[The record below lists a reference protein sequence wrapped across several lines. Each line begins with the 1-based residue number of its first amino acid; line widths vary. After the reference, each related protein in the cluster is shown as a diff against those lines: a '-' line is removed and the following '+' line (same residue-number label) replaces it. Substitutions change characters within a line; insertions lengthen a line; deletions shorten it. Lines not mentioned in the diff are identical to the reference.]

1 MFLEIGCRDD
11 IRFFFLPVSVILT
24 CFRVELL
31 RFVRYISEMITENHF
46 EKIAIELRPMLLD
59 LGYRFF
65 ADKSK
70 AEDVVQEVLMRLW
83 VMRNR
88 LGPDDNIKAL
98 SVRMAKNV
106 CVSQWRHERQVK
118 EFERVEMLLAVEKQQ
133 SKGDVS
139 EWLEEKENDIMLA
152 DAKARLT
159 DSEKKL
165 IAMSNDEGLK
175 AAQIAEITGMTAHS
189 VSTILGRARHKLIE
203 MIKKGGK
210 R

>member
-1 MFLEIGCRDD
+1 
-11 IRFFFLPVSVILT
+11 
-24 CFRVELL
+24 
-31 RFVRYISEMITENHF
+31 MITENHF

-106 CVSQWRHERQVK
+106 CVSQWRHFGR
-118 EFERVEMLLAVEKQQ
+118 RVNGGWQ
-133 SKGDVS
+133 
-139 EWLEEKENDIMLA
+139 NDCFRI
-152 DAKARLT
+152 
-159 DSEKKL
+159 
-165 IAMSNDEGLK
+165 EGLK
-175 AAQIAEITGMTAHS
+175 D
-189 VSTILGRARHKLIE
+189 
-203 MIKKGGK
+203 
-210 R
+210 